1 MTQAISY
8 ELIKEITSSNNI
20 VDIIS
25 EDVQLNKKGNNYV
38 GLCPFHNDSNPSFSV
53 SAIKQIYKCFSCG
66 ESGNIVTYLT
76 KKRQM
81 SYTNAIVYLAKNI
94 GKELDFSSLNKSEL
108 VEYNAQEQEQLE
120 ILQAANTFYKLQLLK
135 NNAAI
140 NYLKTRNLF
149 DSELISY
156 FDIGFAP
163 DFNLLS
169 KHLNEKLGYGFDK
182 LYSSGLINENYVEY
196 FRNRVVFGIKNQYGQ
211 IVGFSGRTITNEVA
225 KYLNSPESNL
235 FNKSKILYNY
245 FNAKDHIQSSNEVV
259 IVEGFIDAIACYKAG
274 IKNVVAL
281 MGVALTNQHIPLLYN
296 YKIKLFLDNDA
307 AGINATLKTIKTLLS
322 NKINRIDVIINPYQK
337 DADEILNK
345 EGAETLKQ
353 LMQTT
358 RGAIDF
364 VYDTL
369 KINFAITKNS
379 DFNKIKEF
387 VIEFNSY
394 LSYLSN
400 ENKAYFKN
408 KIKSEFNYD
417 IDINN
422 IYVDYQ
428 PRQIQKHPFDMNF
441 EFPVNPKFQI
451 KPNKK
456 HFFDEISKFKRLKIL
471 IFMLC
476 RNDFSN
482 LFYSE
487 QGLEVIFSQ
496 PAQLRDLYT
505 EIKMFNLKINE
516 VIEQDI
522 FESADKAIE
531 NINIEAKLTEL
542 KEHLYQTF
550 LKLSKFQSDQQSYSY
565 FQEYMQQ
572 CQNDIDLQYQNA
584 AKNDTVELNLLPYVK
599 EAAQANE
606 QFYIENQIKN
616 FRRKSEYQKELANIQ
631 NKKIRIEK
639 R

>member
-81 SYTNAIVYLAKNI
+81 SYTDAIVYLAKNI
-94 GKELDFSSLNKSEL
+94 GKELDFSSLNKSDL
-108 VEYNAQEQEQLE
+108 VEYNTQEQEQLE

-140 NYLKTRNLF
+140 NYLKIRNLF

-196 FRNRVVFGIKNQYGQ
+196 FHNRVVFGIKNQYGQ

-225 KYLNSPESNL
+225 KYINSPESNL

-259 IVEGFIDAIACYKAG
+259 IVEGFMDAIACYKAG

-369 KINFAITKNS
+369 KINFTITKNS

-451 KPNKK
+451 NPNKK

-606 QFYIENQIKN
+606 QFYIKNQIKN

>member
-369 KINFAITKNS
+369 KINFTITKNS

-451 KPNKK
+451 NPNKK

-550 LKLSKFQSDQQSYSY
+550 LKLSKFQSDEQSYSY